1 MINEKLLKF
10 ESKTCMPCKAL
21 AKNLENADLGIDI
34 EVVDIDVHPDIV
46 DEYMI
51 RGVPTLLH
59 LPSKHSISGVKTTE
73 EIRKWLATCK

>member
-1 MINEKLLKF
+1 MQEKVLRF
-10 ESKTCMPCKAL
+10 TASWCQPCKAL
-21 AKNLENADLGIDI
+21 AKNLENADLGIDV
-34 EVVDIDVHPDIV
+34 EVVDIDVHPDLV

-73 EIRKWLATCK
+73 EIKKWLANCK

>member
-1 MINEKLLKF
+1 MQEKVLRF
-10 ESKTCMPCKAL
+10 TASWCQPCKAL

-34 EVVDIDVHPDIV
+34 EVVDIDVHPDLV

-51 RGVPTLLH
+51 RGVPTLVH
-59 LPSKHSISGVKTTE
+59 IPSNHSISGVKTTE

>member
-1 MINEKLLKF
+1 MQEKLLRF
-10 ESKTCMPCKAL
+10 TASWCNPCRVL
-21 AKNLENADLGIDI
+21 AKTLETADLGIDI